1 MSADI
6 SLPNLSAQAVPEN
19 AALFRPFRAGTLE
32 LPNRVVM
39 APMTRAFSPGG
50 VPGADVA
57 DYYERR
63 AKGGVG
69 LIITEGTWIPDPA
82 ASNDPNVPDFF
93 GETALAGWARV
104 VRQVQSAGAR
114 IIPQLWHTG
123 LSVKPAVEA
132 IYADRTDF
140 GEQIGPSGLLRRGDR
155 VGQPMSLGRIDAVIA
170 AYADA
175 ARSAHRLGF
184 DGVELHAAHGYLID
198 QFFWDDT
205 NQRSDRYGGD
215 VAQRTRFAAE
225 IVRSVR
231 AATAPDFPI
240 LLRFSQWKV
249 TAYQARL
256 ATNPAELEAFLRPLV
271 DASVDIFDC
280 SQRRYWEPEFAGS
293 TLNLAGWTRKLSGM
307 PSITVGSVS
316 LGRDLLE
323 AMVLSSDGAG
333 VRGFADLIGRLEA
346 EEFDLVAVGRALL
359 TDPEWTRKVRDGCY
373 GALLPFSTEDLRHLS

>member
-1 MSADI
+1 MSAEI
-6 SLPNLSAQAVPEN
+6 PLTNLSAQAVPEN

-50 VPGADVA
+50 VPGPDVA

-93 GETALAGWARV
+93 GEAALAGWARV
-104 VRQVQSAGAR
+104 LRQVQSAGAR

-140 GEQIGPSGLLRRGDR
+140 GEQIGPSGLLRLGNRA
-155 VGQPMSLGRIDAVIA
+155 GQPMSLARIDAVIA

-175 ARSAHRLGF
+175 ARSAYSLGF

-198 QFFWDDT
+198 QFFWHET

-215 VAQRTRFAAE
+215 LAQRTRFAAE
-225 IVRSVR
+225 IVRAVR
-231 AATAPDFPI
+231 AATTPDFPI

-249 TAYQARL
+249 TDYQARL
-256 ATNPAELEAFLRPLV
+256 AANPAELEAFLRPLV
-271 DASVDIFDC
+271 DAGVDIFDC

-293 TLNLAGWTRKLSGM
+293 TLNLAGWTRKLSGK

-316 LGRDLLE
+316 LVRDLLE

-333 VRGFADLIGRLEA
+333 VRGFADLIERLEA

-359 TDPEWTRKVRDGCY
+359 TDPEWTRKVHDGRY
-373 GALLPFSTEDLRHLS
+373 GALLPFATEDLRHLR

>member
-1 MSADI
+1 MSLDI
-6 SLPNLSAQAVPEN
+6 PPPNLSTRAVPEN
-19 AALFRPFRAGTLE
+19 AALFRPFCAGTLQ

-57 DYYERR
+57 NYYERR

-93 GETALAGWARV
+93 GEAALAGWARV
-104 VRQVQSAGAR
+104 VQQVQSAGAR

-155 VGQPMSLGRIDAVIA
+155 VGQPMSLARIDAVIA

-175 ARSAHRLGF
+175 AGSAHCLGF
-184 DGVELHAAHGYLID
+184 DGVEIHAAHGYLID
-198 QFFWDDT
+198 QFFWDET

-215 VAQRTRFAAE
+215 LAERTRFAAE
-225 IVRSVR
+225 IVEAVR

-249 TAYQARL
+249 TDYQAKL
-256 ATNPAELEAFLRPLV
+256 AETSAELEAFLRPLV
-271 DASVDIFDC
+271 DAGVDIFDC
-280 SQRRYWEPEFAGS
+280 SQRRYWEPEFADS
-293 TLNLAGWTRKLSGM
+293 TLNLAGWTRKLSGK
-307 PSITVGSVS
+307 PAITVGSVS
-316 LGRDLLE
+316 LGRDLLD

-333 VRGFADLIGRLEA
+333 VRGFADLIERLEA
-346 EEFDLVAVGRALL
+346 DEFDLVAVGRALL
-359 TDPEWTRKVRDGCY
+359 TDPEWTRKVRDGRY
-373 GALLPFSTEDLRHLS
+373 SALLPFSTEDLRHLS